1 MMRENLFKLSAMKKT
16 FLLSLTALLST
27 LSIAACSVA
36 EKEDPAPELTGTSWM
51 MKLDSKSG
59 CDVAPYIEFTE
70 KKVTGDLGCNS
81 FSGDYKRDGNK
92 LSFQNVAATL
102 RMCDPASMALEEKM
116 QRLLKDT
123 RRIRGNPEALS
134 FIDSKGKVILT
145 LVPESMG
152 ACR

>member
-1 MMRENLFKLSAMKKT
+1 MKKT

-27 LSIAACSVA
+27 FAIAACSVA
-36 EKEDPAPELTGTSWM
+36 EKEDPAPDLKGTSWT
-51 MKLDSKSG
+51 MKLDAKSG

-70 KKVTGDLGCNS
+70 NKATGDLGCNS

-92 LSFQNVAATL
+92 LPFQNVAATL

-123 RRIRGNPEALS
+123 RRIRGNKESLS
-134 FIDSKGKVILT
+134 FIDSQGKVILT
-145 LVPESMG
+145 LIPESMG